1 MFHHEHFHHHRRWRG
16 RRMGPFGRYMR
27 ARLHRRIFAWFTGG
41 IVATAVMVM
50 LVMTLIARVQEPEWM
65 QSFEKS
71 RAWVGKQFARDWDD
85 PVARERYAREAAE
98 DLSADVELFDASG
111 ARLLATGGECGRH
124 GFDVPVTRGAQSLGQ
139 VRVCFRHPPAYGWRW
154 PVMLLIGLLAVWM
167 ASGRVARRLA
177 RPLDELTDVVRRVG
191 AGDLDARAELSCYEP
206 DEIGVVAD
214 SVNDMAARIQ
224 KQMADQRE
232 LLATVSHELR
242 TPLARVR
249 IISEL
254 GRDTGATAKTFD
266 DLDREVEEM
275 DALVGE
281 LLASSRVEF
290 GQVARRELDVR
301 EQCARALE
309 RSGIPPE
316 ALHLRGE
323 GTAVSADPTL
333 LQRALANLLD
343 NSKRHGGGADA
354 LEVEVGPEL
363 TRFEV
368 LDRGKG
374 VPEDADKLF
383 HKFTRGP
390 DGESTEGLGLGLA
403 LVRRIAEA
411 HGGTAWA
418 KNREGGGAVIGF
430 SVRTSAPAAAP
441 RPSS

>member
-1 MFHHEHFHHHRRWRG
+1 
-16 RRMGPFGRYMR
+16 MGPLGRYVGAKLR
-27 ARLHRRIFAWFTGG
+27 RRIFAWFTWG
-41 IVATAVMVM
+41 IVSTAIVVV
-50 LVMTLIARVQEPEWM
+50 LVMTALTRVQEPPWA
-65 QSFEKS
+65 QTFEKS

-85 PVARERYAREAAE
+85 PAARQRFAQEAAG
-98 DLSADVELFDASG
+98 DLSADVELFDAQG
-111 ARLLATGGECGRH
+111 TALYATGGACGKH
-124 GFDVPVTRGAQSLGQ
+124 GFDIPISRRGALLGSAK
-139 VRVCFRHPPAYGWRW
+139 VCWQHPPGYGWRW
-154 PVMLLIGLLAVWM
+154 VAGLVVGLAAVWM

-177 RPLDELTDVVRRVG
+177 RPLDELAGVVQRIG
-191 AGDLDARAELSCYEP
+191 EGDLSARAELSCREP

-214 SVNDMAARIQ
+214 TVNVMATRIQ

-254 GRDTGATAKTFD
+254 GRDAGATPKTFD

-290 GQVARRELDVR
+290 GQLARRDLEVNDLGV
-301 EQCARALE
+301 RALE
-309 RSGIPPE
+309 RSGLSPQ
-316 ALHLRGE
+316 ALAVTGE
-323 GTAVSADPTL
+323 GQTVHADPTL
-333 LQRALANLLD
+333 LQRALANLFD
-343 NSKRHGGGADA
+343 NAKRHGGGADR

-363 TRFEV
+363 TRFAV
-368 LDRGKG
+368 LDRGQG
-374 VPEDADKLF
+374 VPEDVEPLF

-390 DGESTEGLGLGLA
+390 NGERSEGLGLGLA

-418 KNREGGGAVIGF
+418 KNREGGGAVVGF
-430 SVRTSAPAAAP
+430 SVKTKA
-441 RPSS
+441 